1 LRASFI
7 VSFAAAS
14 LLATYG
20 LAQTTSASISG
31 RVAFADGT
39 AAPGS
44 LVQARE
50 AETGGSRQAVADAA
64 GRYRIDPI
72 PPGTWSVVARSAD
85 GVLSDTRT
93 ITLRLQQAG
102 IVDLVVGAGLT
113 EDVTVRAEAPL
124 FDPRRTGGEL
134 RIGGAQVQELP
145 VPAAGVTDL
154 ALLDAAVRPAAPAAY
169 YGERSPPFVV
179 NGQSG
184 RANTYLVDGLDNN
197 DTASGTSL
205 NASFSDLVI
214 DEFVVLTHQF
224 SPEFGRAS
232 GGVMNI
238 LTQRGTNTPSSLG
251 FLQGSFDSWNASGGL
266 VSSLPDSGTAE
277 ASSRFAAGFRS
288 GGPIRKDKAF
298 WFGAFEHAGDA
309 TVVPFTGTTR
319 DGTFGGRYEADN
331 RDDNL
336 FLRGDVNL
344 DPSNTLMVRLSYD
357 DRVTSALNVGGVT
370 TPEFGFTLAERDAQ
384 LGASLTSVIRPNL
397 IHELR
402 LLAGTSSMEQDANSS
417 RPGVER
423 PSGQFGGNN
432 LNRQVRDATQLQ
444 VLGNLTWLEAAHT
457 MKFGYD
463 VVKSR
468 TTIDARFNPNGNF
481 IYRTDVAF
489 EPGDCG
495 GIVFSDLPL
504 RCSEDPSQ
512 TCILENDQCPA
523 LGKGTCKP
531 NYDLPVPCPGAEGVD
546 DDGDGNIDEDAL
558 PSTYPL
564 VYQLIQGNPK
574 AALNDVQLALF
585 AQDSWQASPRLVL
598 DFGLRYDVSTFTL
611 PASAA
616 VDSVV
621 PNGGAPRDTNNLA
634 PRVGFAYTLGTKRGF
649 VVRGGAGVFY
659 NKSVLAFPAVAAITS
674 ETAIG
679 LIFVQGFLFEEITED
694 EIEANGTG
702 LAEDLLQFLE
712 PLTLRFST
720 GTRMDATQAN
730 LFNLGFEK
738 AFGEHGAFSVN
749 GTRALTYHVPVMKDL
764 NPVAGV
770 SLIGAPIHKYDDQV
784 GSIAAV
790 VTEGRAWYWGLDLGW
805 KWQSARGWHSAT
817 YTLSRS
823 EDMGPDPL
831 KGGIYLPQDPEDL
844 DSERGRA
851 DHDRRHRLVL
861 AGDTALPWLGLRI
874 SGIYQWATAIPY
886 NVTTGADD
894 NLDGITTDRPSG
906 VGRNTGED
914 TPAGAVNGYRALHG
928 LGPVDVPSSP
938 DLSQLDLRIYR
949 PFTFHGGKGTG
960 QAFVQVFNVLNR
972 FNGGLVEGRALARNF
987 GEVITAAG
995 PPRTIEL
1002 GVKIGF

>member
-1 LRASFI
+1 MRSFVALGI
-7 VSFAAAS
+7 AAAV
-14 LLATYG
+14 LAATRG
-20 LAQTTSASISG
+20 ASQTTSASISG
-31 RVAFADGT
+31 RVVLQDGT

-44 LVQARE
+44 LVQAR
-50 AETGGSRQAVADAA
+50 AADTGGSRSAVTDGA

-72 PPGTWSVVARSAD
+72 QPGTWSLVARSPD
-85 GVLSDTRT
+85 GVLSDTKT

-102 IVDLVVGAGLT
+102 TVDLVVGTGLT
-113 EDVTVRAEAPL
+113 EEVTVRAEAPL

-134 RIGGAQVQELP
+134 RIGDAQVQELP

-169 YGERSPPFVV
+169 YGERAPPFVV
-179 NGQSG
+179 NGQGG

-205 NASFSDLVI
+205 NSSFSDLVI

-238 LTQRGTNTPSSLG
+238 LTQRGTNTQSSLG
-251 FLQGSFDSWNASGGL
+251 FVQGSPSAWNAAGAL
-266 VSSLPDSGTAE
+266 VNSLPANGTPD
-277 ASSRFAAGFRS
+277 ASARFAAGFRS

-298 WFGAFEHAGDA
+298 WFAAFEHAADDA
-309 TVVPFTGTTR
+309 VVPFTGTTR
-319 DGTFGGRYEADN
+319 DGAFGGRYEAEN
-331 RDDNL
+331 RDDN
-336 FLRGDVNL
+336 FFFRSDVNL
-344 DPSNTLMVRLSYD
+344 DPSNTLMLRVSYD

-370 TPEFGFTLAERDAQ
+370 TSEFGFRLGERDLQ
-384 LGASLTSVIRPNL
+384 LGASLTSVLRPDL

-402 LLAGTSSMEQDANSS
+402 LLAGTSSMEQDANSL

-432 LNRQVRDATQLQ
+432 LTRQVRDAQQLQ
-444 VLGNLTWLEAAHT
+444 VLGNLTWLTGDHT
-457 MKFGYD
+457 LKFGYD

-468 TTIDARFNPNGNF
+468 TKIDARFNANGNF
-481 IYRTDVAF
+481 IYRTDTPF

-495 GIVFSDLPL
+495 SIVVGDLPL
-504 RCSEDPSQ
+504 RCSEDSSQ
-512 TCILENDQCPA
+512 ACSLDNDQCPA
-523 LGKGTCKP
+523 LGKGSCKP
-531 NYDLPVPCPGAEGVD
+531 NYDIPVPCPGTEGVD
-546 DDGDGNIDEDAL
+546 DDGDGQIDEAAL
-558 PSTYPL
+558 PFSYPL
-564 VYQLIQGNPK
+564 VYQLIQGRPK
-574 AALNDVQLALF
+574 ATLDDVQLALF
-585 AQDSWQASPRLVL
+585 AQDSWQAGPRLVL
-598 DFGLRYDVSTFTL
+598 DFGLRYDLSTFTL
-611 PASAA
+611 PTSAA
-616 VDSVV
+616 VDSLV
-621 PNGGAPRDTNNLA
+621 PNGSAPRDTNNLA
-634 PRVGFAYTLGTKRGF
+634 PRLGFSYTLGGKRDWI
-649 VVRGGAGVFY
+649 VRGGAGVFY

-674 ETAIG
+674 QTAIG

-694 EIEANGTG
+694 QIEENGTG
-702 LAEDLLQFLE
+702 LAEELLQFLG

-720 GTRMDATQAN
+720 GTRLDATQAN

-738 AFGEHGAFSVN
+738 GFGSRGSFTFNA
-749 GTRALTYHVPVMKDL
+749 TRALTYHVPIMTDL
-764 NPVAGV
+764 NPVIGV

-790 VTEGRAWYWGLDLGW
+790 VTEGRAWYWGVDLGW
-805 KWQSARGWHSAT
+805 RWQGERGWHSAT

-831 KGGIYLPQDPEDL
+831 KGGIYLPQDPENL
-844 DSERGRA
+844 ASERGRA

-861 AGDTALPWLGLRI
+861 AGDEPLPWWGFRV
-874 SGIYQWATAIPY
+874 SGVYQWASAIPY
-886 NVTTGADD
+886 NVTTGGDD
-894 NLDGITTDRPSG
+894 NLDGITTDRPEG

-914 TPAGAVNGYRALHG
+914 TPQAPVDAYRADHG
-928 LGPVDVPSSP
+928 LPVVAIPSSP
-938 DLSQLDLRIYR
+938 TLSQLDLRLYR
-949 PFTFHGGKGTG
+949 PFTFRGGKGTG

-972 FNGGLVEGRALARNF
+972 FNGGLVEGRVLARNF

-1002 GVKIGF
+1002 GLKIGF

>member
-1 LRASFI
+1 MKRLLVLILGLAATRAW
-7 VSFAAAS
+7 
-14 LLATYG
+14 
-20 LAQTTSASISG
+20 AQTTSASITG
-31 RVAFADGT
+31 RVLTQAG
-39 AAPGS
+39 APVPGA

-50 AETGGSRQAVADAA
+50 AETGGSRTTSSDAA
-64 GRYRIDPI
+64 GRYRLDPVS
-72 PPGTWSVVARSAD
+72 PGTWSVVARSPE
-85 GVLSDTRT
+85 GVLSDTKT

-102 IVDLVVGAGLT
+102 IVNLVVGTGL
-113 EDVTVRAEAPL
+113 EEEVTVRAEAPL
-124 FDPRRTGGEL
+124 FDPRRTAGEL

-154 ALLDAAVRPAAPAAY
+154 ALLDASVRPAAPAAY

-238 LTQRGTNTPSSLG
+238 LTQRGTNTPASLG
-251 FLQGSFDSWNASGGL
+251 FVQGSMGDWNAAGGL
-266 VSSLPDSGTAE
+266 VSSLPDSGGPD

-288 GGPIRKDKAF
+288 GGPIKKDKAF
-298 WFGAFEHAGDA
+298 WFAAFEHAGDD

-319 DGTFGGRYEADN
+319 DGAFGGRYGADN

-336 FLRGDVNL
+336 FFRSDVNL
-344 DPSNTLMVRLSYD
+344 DAANTLMVRLSYD

-370 TPEFGFTLAERDAQ
+370 TPEFGFTLGERDFQ
-384 LGASLTSVIRPNL
+384 LGTTLTSVIRPEL

-402 LLAGTSSMEQDANSS
+402 LLAGTSSMEQEANSS

-444 VLGNLTWLEAAHT
+444 ILGNLTWLKSAHT

-468 TTIDARFNPNGNF
+468 TEIDARFNPNGNF
-481 IYRTDVAF
+481 IYRTDLAF

-504 RCSEDPSQ
+504 RCSEDAEQ
-512 TCILENDQCPA
+512 ACILENDSCPA

-531 NYDLPVPCPGAEGVD
+531 NYDIPVPCPGQEGVD
-546 DDGDGNIDEDAL
+546 DDGDGQVDEAAL
-558 PSTYPL
+558 PYTYPL
-564 VYQLIQGNPK
+564 VYQLIQGHPK
-574 AALNDVQLALF
+574 ATLDDVQLALF
-585 AQDSWQASPRLVL
+585 AQDSWQATPRLLL
-598 DFGLRYDVSTFTL
+598 DFGLRYDLSTFTL
-611 PASAA
+611 PVSAA

-634 PRVGFAYTLGTKRGF
+634 PRFGFAYTIGPKQDW
-649 VVRGGAGVFY
+649 VVRGGAGIFY

-674 ETAIG
+674 QTAIG

-694 EIEANGTG
+694 QIEANGTG
-702 LAEDLLQFLE
+702 LAEELLQFLG

-720 GTRMDATQAN
+720 GTELDATQAN
-730 LFNLGFEK
+730 LFNLGFER
-738 AFGEHGAFSVN
+738 AVGPHAAFSVN

-770 SLIGAPIHKYDDQV
+770 GLIGAPIHKYDDQV
-784 GSIAAV
+784 GSIAAIT
-790 VTEGRAWYWGLDLGW
+790 TEGRAWYWGLDLGW
-805 KWQSARGWHSAT
+805 RWQGASGWHSAT

-831 KGGIYLPQDPEDL
+831 KGGIYLPPDSENL
-844 DSERGRA
+844 ASERGRA
-851 DHDRRHRLVL
+851 DHDRRHRIVL
-861 AGDTALPWLGLRI
+861 AGDTTFPWWGLRV
-874 SGIYQWATAIPY
+874 SGVYQWASSIPY
-886 NVTTGADD
+886 NVTTGGDD
-894 NLDGITTDRPSG
+894 NVDGITTDRPAG

-914 TPAGAVNGYRALHG
+914 TPAAAVNDYRTLHG
-928 LGPVDVPSSP
+928 LSPTVVPSSP
-938 DLSQLDLRIYR
+938 DLSQLDLRLYR
-949 PFTFHGGKGTG
+949 PFTFRSGKSTG
-960 QAFVQVFNVLNR
+960 QAYVQVFNVLNR

-987 GEVITAAG
+987 GAVITAAG

-1002 GVKIGF
+1002 GLKISF

>member
-1 LRASFI
+1 MTDKG
-7 VSFAAAS
+7 AA
-14 LLATYG
+14 
-20 LAQTTSASISG
+20 
-31 RVAFADGT
+31 VAGA
-39 AAPGS
+39 

-50 AETGGSRQAVADAA
+50 ADTGGSRTTTTDGT
-64 GRYRIDPI
+64 GRYRLDPVS
-72 PPGTWSVVARSAD
+72 PGTWSLVARSPE
-85 GVLSDTRT
+85 GVLSDTKS

-102 IVDLVVGAGLT
+102 IVDLVVGTGL
-113 EDVTVRAEAPL
+113 EEQVTVRAEAPL
-124 FDPRRTGGEL
+124 FDPRRTGGEM
-134 RIGGAQVQELP
+134 RIGDAQIQELP
-145 VPAAGVTDL
+145 VGGAGVTDL
-154 ALLDAAVRPAAPAAY
+154 ALLDASVRPAAPAAY

-238 LTQRGTNTPSSLG
+238 LTQRGTNTLSSLG
-251 FLQGSFDSWNASGGL
+251 FVQGSMSDWNAAGGL
-266 VSSLPDSGTAE
+266 VNALPDSGSPDT
-277 ASSRFAAGFRS
+277 SSRFSAGFRS
-288 GGPIRKDKAF
+288 GGPIKKDKAF
-298 WFGAFEHAGDA
+298 WFAAFEHAGDD
-309 TVVPFTGTTR
+309 TIVPFTGTTR
-319 DGTFGGRYEADN
+319 DGELGGRYGANN

-336 FLRGDVNL
+336 FFRSDVNL

-370 TPEFGFTLAERDAQ
+370 TPEFGFTLGERDFQ
-384 LGASLTSVIRPNL
+384 LGATLTSVIRPEL

-402 LLAGTSSMEQDANSS
+402 LLAGTSSMDQDANSS

-432 LNRQVRDATQLQ
+432 LNRQVRDANELQ
-444 VLGNLTWLEAAHT
+444 VLGNLTWLKKSHT

-468 TTIDARFNPNGNF
+468 TKIDARFNPNGNF
-481 IYRTDVAF
+481 IYRTDVPF

-504 RCSEDPSQ
+504 RCSEDASQ
-512 TCILENDQCPA
+512 ACLLENDQCPA
-523 LGKGTCKP
+523 MGKGACKP
-531 NYDLPVPCPGAEGVD
+531 NYDIPVPCPGQEGVD
-546 DDGDGNIDEDAL
+546 DDGDGKIDEPAL

-564 VYQLIQGNPK
+564 VYQLIEGHPK
-574 AALNDVQLALF
+574 TTLDDVQLALF
-585 AQDSWQASPRLVL
+585 AQDSWQATPRLTL
-598 DFGLRYDVSTFTL
+598 DFGLRYDLSTFTL
-611 PASAA
+611 PKSAA

-621 PNGGAPRDTNNLA
+621 ENGGAPRDTNNLA
-634 PRVGFAYTLGTKRGF
+634 PRLGFAYTVGSKQNW

-674 ETAIG
+674 QTAIG
-679 LIFVQGFLFEEITED
+679 LIFAQGFLFEEINEN

-702 LAEDLLQFLE
+702 LAEDLLQFLG

-730 LFNLGFEK
+730 LFNLGFER
-738 AFGEHGAFSVN
+738 AFGPHATFSVN

-764 NPVAGV
+764 NPVVGV
-770 SLIGAPIHKYDDQV
+770 SLIGAPIHKYDDTV
-784 GSIAAV
+784 GSIAAIT
-790 VTEGRAWYWGLDLGW
+790 TEGRAWYWGLDLGW
-805 KWQSARGWHSAT
+805 RYQGERGWHSAT

-831 KGGIYLPQDPEDL
+831 KGGIYLPP
-844 DSERGRA
+844 DSESLAAERGRA
-851 DHDRRHRLVL
+851 DHDRRHRIVL
-861 AGDTALPWLGLRI
+861 AGDTAFPWWGLRV
-874 SGIYQWATAIPY
+874 SGVYQWASSIPY

-894 NLDGITTDRPSG
+894 NTDGITTDRPEG

-914 TPAGAVNGYRALHG
+914 TSAAAVNAYRTAHG
-928 LGPVDVPSSP
+928 LAATTVPSSP
-938 DLSQLDLRIYR
+938 DLSQLDVRLYR
-949 PFTFHGGKGTG
+949 PFVFRSGKANA
-960 QAFVQVFNVLNR
+960 QAYVQVFNVLNR

-995 PPRTIEL
+995 PPRMIEL
-1002 GVKIGF
+1002 GLKIAF